1 MPCPWLDGIVKMRTE
16 ATNMPAWLAFGLLSA
31 ASAALVAVFGKAG
44 LRDVDANVATAIRAV
59 VMVVFLAVVVA
70 AEGKLGRV
78 GQVLANRRAMTFI
91 VLSGVAGAT
100 SWLFYFLALQH
111 GKVSQVAPIDKLS
124 VVFATIVAVAFLK
137 ERIGFT
143 SGLGVALIAAGA
155 ILVALG

>member
-1 MPCPWLDGIVKMRTE
+1 
-16 ATNMPAWLAFGLLSA
+16 MPAWLAFGLLSA
-31 ASAALVAVFGKAG
+31 ASAALVAVFGKIG
-44 LRDVDANVATAIRAV
+44 LRDVDANVATTIRAV

-78 GQVLANRRAMTFI
+78 GQILANRRAMTFI

-100 SWLFYFLALQH
+100 SWLFYFMALKH

-124 VVFATIVAVAFLK
+124 VVLATIIAVAFLK
-137 ERIGFT
+137 ERIGLT